1 MVSARSV
8 LEMQRSGM
16 PRRGFSPTC
25 STQLTLSRLAEHKT
39 VPLGGRVAAPRQ
51 AHCLPGGLLRSQDG
65 CGRRGGW
72 SAAPRAGHL
81 RPSAGPGS
89 PQRKDLAS
97 DPAAGISPGTSEGSA
112 WSKAAEQ
119 SSAHP
124 GAGQASHTSSSG
136 LPKICVQPGS
146 LSLPSGCPPQSSPT
160 KEPWACVHLPFGS
173 GGMRVIRG
181 DVLLTGGAGY
191 SWRFICS
198 LPLIA
203 RLASLPHLLSLH
215 PHGI

>member
-51 AHCLPGGLLRSQDG
+51 AHCLPGGLLGSRDG
-65 CGRRGGW
+65 CGRRGGC

-81 RPSAGPGS
+81 LPSAGPGS
-89 PQRKDLAS
+89 PQHKDLAS
-97 DPAAGISPGTSEGSA
+97 DPAAGISPGTSELWEGSA
-112 WSKAAEQ
+112 WSEAAEQ
-119 SSAHP
+119 ISAHP

-136 LPKICVQPGS
+136 PPQNLCAARQPDPPFGLSSPKLPHKGA
-146 LSLPSGCPPQSSPT
+146 LSLCSLAFRL
-160 KEPWACVHLPFGS
+160 WW
-173 GGMRVIRG
+173 
-181 DVLLTGGAGY
+181 DAGY
-191 SWRFICS
+191 
-198 LPLIA
+198 
-203 RLASLPHLLSLH
+203 
-215 PHGI
+215 